1 MSEIRDAAVHFE
13 AVKIAVSQ
21 DKNGLVLKLSIHP
34 DQVPKDLILSPL
46 GTRYMVAAVQLGDD
60 DTPIKG
66 KDKTE
71 GERAVAIAGAL
82 CRNERFRSWMAKCG
96 YADDDTPDGVA
107 KGLRSICGVSS
118 RAELATNEEARISFM
133 ELRDLFEADFKRGM
147 VK

>member
-1 MSEIRDAAVHFE
+1 MNDIRDAAVHFE

-71 GERAVAIAGAL
+71 GERAVAAAGAL
-82 CRNERFRSWMAKCG
+82 CRNPRFRGWMADKG
-96 YADDDTPDGVA
+96 YAADDTPDKVA
-107 KGLRSICGVSS
+107 AGLRAICMVDS
-118 RAELATNEEARISFM
+118 RSELATNEDARKSFL
-133 ELRDLFEADFKRGM
+133 ELRDEFEHDYKRGM